1 MAETKT
7 KAARTSFSRPH
18 RGNSMVDAHYNEPRL
33 VALYDEDNS
42 GRWDTDFY
50 TGLMG
55 TEPLRVADVGC
66 GTGSFAVLLAQAG
79 HAVTG
84 IDPAE
89 GMLDVART
97 RDGGELVAWLPGTA
111 VDLPEGPFDA
121 AVMTGHAFQCLLT
134 QDEILETLQAVR
146 SRLAPGGT
154 FYFETRNPAAR
165 AWLDWDS
172 AAAGPEV
179 QESSAGTLE
188 VEWEL
193 ISVREMPDGVLVTFE
208 DRTRFLADGAAFASR
223 STLKFVPADLLAQL
237 LQHAGFTS
245 ADWYGD
251 WQGGPFDPAA
261 SREIIVAARR

>member
-1 MAETKT
+1 
-7 KAARTSFSRPH
+7 
-18 RGNSMVDAHYNEPRL
+18 MVDAHYNEPRL
-33 VALYDEDNS
+33 VALYDEENS

-50 TGLMG
+50 AGLIG
-55 TEPLRVADVGC
+55 DEPRRVADVGC
-66 GTGSFAVLLAQAG
+66 GTGSFAVRLAQAG

-89 GMLDVART
+89 GMLAVART
-97 RDGGELVAWLPGTA
+97 RDGGGLVTWLHGTA
-111 VDLPEGPFDA
+111 VDLPEGPYDV

-134 QDEILETLQAVR
+134 QAEILETLEAVR
-146 SRLAPGGT
+146 NRLAPGGT
-154 FYFETRNPAAR
+154 FCFETRNPAAR

-193 ISVREMPDGVLVTFE
+193 VSVREMPDGPLVTFE

-223 STLKFVPADLLAQL
+223 STLKFVPAELLAQL
-237 LQHAGFTS
+237 LEHAGFS
-245 ADWYGD
+245 SVDWYGD
-251 WQGGPFDPAA
+251 WDGGTFVEAT
-261 SREIIVAARR
+261 SREIIIAARCRTGARAARGVQGTG